1 MNLLLKY
8 QDTLDDGIV
17 GHNCNICKLE
27 FTEKMA
33 EIYDSLLELEEKTIE
48 DQMDLLRIAGYVS
61 RKEDPSVW

>member
-17 GHNCNICKLE
+17 GHNCNLCKLE

-33 EIYDSLLELEEKTIE
+33 EIYDSLLEIFVLQI
-48 DQMDLLRIAGYVS
+48 LFNSAPHVL
-61 RKEDPSVW
+61 